1 MIERTKRALQ
11 PIDEHVDHVRGS
23 SKARLILEYR
33 GLRVSVLA
41 TMRWHREDRIP
52 PDYSFS
58 ETVFDPNP

>member
-1 MIERTKRALQ
+1 MIERTKRTLQ

-41 TMRWHREDRIP
+41 TCVEKSSASRVSWARACTLLFATFP
-52 PDYSFS
+52 
-58 ETVFDPNP
+58 